1 MKKPVGLLFLER
13 SKMLMSFFKN
23 KIVVTILCVAAAVLV
38 LGTAVGLTG
47 GSGLIANA
55 VNTVFSP
62 VQSIVSAVTSSVD
75 GFTVFI
81 WEMQSYKEENQQLVS
96 EINKLKKENRSIEDY
111 KKENDRLTALL
122 GLKESMAQYET
133 TAARIVAYEPDNWY
147 ETIVIN
153 KGKNDGIEIGNV
165 VVAGDGVVGQIAEIG
180 TNWARV
186 SAIINIDN
194 AVGVRI
200 VRTGDIAITEGDVAL
215 CKDGLCKMTFMSKD
229 SAVIVGDIVET
240 SGLGGIYPSGMTVGK
255 VREIFSD
262 NSGTLQ
268 YAVIE
273 PSVDFD
279 NLREVLVITDVE

>member
-1 MKKPVGLLFLER
+1 
-13 SKMLMSFFKN
+13 MSFFKN
-23 KIVVTILCVAAAVLV
+23 RIVIGIVCVTAAVSV
-38 LGTAVGLTG
+38 LGGIAGLTG
-47 GSGLIANA
+47 GSGSIANV
-55 VNTVFSP
+55 VNTVFVP
-62 VQSIVSAVTSSVD
+62 VQSVVSAVTSSID
-75 GFTVFI
+75 GFTVFV
-81 WEMQSYKEENQQLVS
+81 WEMQSYKEENEQLVS

-111 KKENDRLTALL
+111 KAENDRLTALL

-153 KGKNDGIEIGNV
+153 KGEKDGIKIGNV
-165 VVAGDGVVGQIAEIG
+165 VVAGDGVVGQIAEAG

-186 SAIINIDN
+186 SAIINMDN

-200 VRTGDIAITEGDVAL
+200 VRTGDIAITEGDVTL
-215 CKDGLCKMTFMSKD
+215 CRDGLCKMTFMSKD
-229 SAVIVGDIVET
+229 SSVIVGDIVET

-279 NLREVLVITDVE
+279 NLHEVLVITNVQ

>member
-1 MKKPVGLLFLER
+1 
-13 SKMLMSFFKN
+13 MSFFKN